1 MHRPQLG
8 CSPPHFTFL
17 LRQGS
22 QEKALFL
29 IAFTGELRELD
40 IGTYHDGFGMG
51 QSLSLS
57 FVDVGFSGRKAG
69 RQLLAANSRLE
80 RGPRE

>member
-40 IGTYHDGFGMG
+40 IGAYHDGFGMG

-57 FVDVGFSGRKAG
+57 MLMSMSIVDVGFSGEKRADSSWLRIQG
-69 RQLLAANSRLE
+69 
-80 RGPRE
+80 

>member
-8 CSPPHFTFL
+8 CSPPHFTFR

-29 IAFTGELRELD
+29 IDFTEELGELD
-40 IGTYHDGFGMG
+40 IGAYHDGWDMG
-51 QSLSLS
+51 QSLSMS
-57 FVDVGFSGRKAG
+57 MSV
-69 RQLLAANSRLE
+69 SRGEKWADSSWLKI
-80 RGPRE
+80 

>member
-29 IAFTGELRELD
+29 VAFTEEFGELD
-40 IGTYHDGFGMG
+40 IVAYQD
-51 QSLSLS
+51 
-57 FVDVGFSGRKAG
+57 
-69 RQLLAANSRLE
+69 E
-80 RGPRE
+80 